1 MGRGNFLF
9 RGKIDYTLRTL
20 NNDSSC
26 IEVLFPLMHTDF
38 FLMARKMNQFHISV
52 VAHLIAEPVR
62 SIMLINL
69 SGGEA
74 LSASALAEAAGITAQ
89 TASFHLAKLRDGGLV
104 TVESVGRYRY
114 YRLAGPHISQLL
126 ESLASVGPVTS
137 QWQTTPNHSAR
148 ELRFARC
155 CYDHLAGQI
164 GVMITQGMLNRGLI
178 AMREGQHYVLTVE
191 GHRWFEQ
198 QGVEINADPTG
209 SNRLCLDWTER
220 QYHLAGL
227 PGTALLEAFIA
238 WKWLSRSSKSRALK
252 VTVSGW
258 KGLEQHFGIRQTQ

>member
-1 MGRGNFLF
+1 
-9 RGKIDYTLRTL
+9 
-20 NNDSSC
+20 
-26 IEVLFPLMHTDF
+26 
-38 FLMARKMNQFHISV
+38 MNQFHISV

-74 LSASALAEAAGITAQ
+74 LSASALAEAANITAQ
-89 TASFHLAKLRDGGLV
+89 TASFHLAKLRDGGLI

-137 QWQTTPNHSAR
+137 QWQTTPNRSAK

-178 AMREGQHYVLTVE
+178 VMREGQRYMLTAQ

-198 QGVEINADPTG
+198 QGLEINADLAE

-220 QYHLAGL
+220 QYHLAGPL
-227 PGTALLEAFIA
+227 GCALLEAFIA
-238 WKWLSRSSKSRALK
+238 WKWLSRSSKSRAVK

-258 KGLEQHFGIRQTQ
+258 QALEQHFGIRQQQGILAAE

>member
-1 MGRGNFLF
+1 MRF
-9 RGKIDYTLRTL
+9 IDYTPHAL

-26 IEVLFPLMHTDF
+26 IEVLFPLRNTDF
-38 FLMARKMNQFHISV
+38 TFTGATMNQFHISV

-74 LSASALAEAAGITAQ
+74 LSASALAEAANITAQ

-126 ESLASVGPVTS
+126 ESLASVGPVTA
-137 QWQTTPNHSAR
+137 QWQTTPNSAAKA
-148 ELRFARC
+148 LRFARC

-164 GVMITQGMLNRGLI
+164 GVLITQRMLIQGLI
-178 AMREGQHYVLTVE
+178 TMQEGQHAVLTVQ

-198 QGVEINADPTG
+198 QGVEISAERAGN
-209 SNRLCLDWTER
+209 NRLCLDWTER
-220 QYHLAGL
+220 QYHLAGPL
-227 PGTALLEAFIA
+227 GSAMLEAFTA
-238 WKWLSRSSKSRALK
+238 WEWLSRSNQSRALN
-252 VTVSGW
+252 VTASGW
-258 KGLEQHFGIRQTQ
+258 EALAQHFGIRHQQGSLRHE

>member
-1 MGRGNFLF
+1 
-9 RGKIDYTLRTL
+9 
-20 NNDSSC
+20 
-26 IEVLFPLMHTDF
+26 
-38 FLMARKMNQFHISV
+38 MNQFHISV

-74 LSASALAEAAGITAQ
+74 LSASALAEAANITAQ
-89 TASFHLAKLRDGGLV
+89 TASFHLAKLRDGGLI

-137 QWQTTPNHSAR
+137 QWQTTPNRSAK

-155 CYDHLAGQI
+155 CYDHLAGQV
-164 GVMITQGMLNRGLI
+164 GVVITQGMLNRGLI
-178 AMREGQHYVLTVE
+178 VMREGQRYMLTVQ
-191 GHRWFEQ
+191 GHLWFEQ
-198 QGVEINADPTG
+198 QGLEINADLAE

-220 QYHLAGL
+220 QYHLAGPL
-227 PGTALLEAFIA
+227 GCALLEAFIA
-238 WKWLSRSSKSRALK
+238 WKWLSRSSNSRAVK

-258 KGLEQHFGIRQTQ
+258 QALEQHFGIRQQQGILAAE